1 MKKITGMI
9 LSAVLLLNVTV
20 SAAGFNDT
28 KGHWAEQTINTLA
41 ERNVIDGIAPGV
53 FAPDKEVTRA
63 QYLKMIMEATGMSAL
78 PYRKGECLELNG
90 SEWYAGYLQSALDKG
105 LVPSSM
111 ITGFK
116 QKVEYKVDE
125 NGTATESKVVYSGAF
140 NGDLVITREEMAV
153 LTQYIYQ
160 YTRTILTNKP
170 TDIEQAD
177 SFSDDDNISSWAYT
191 SVKLAAANGFIEGM
205 DDGSFKPQNGATRA
219 QAATIILRVSEK

>member
-1 MKKITGMI
+1 MKRITGII
-9 LSAVLLLNVTV
+9 LSAVLLLNVSV

-28 KGHWAEQTINTLA
+28 KGHWAEQTINKLA
-41 ERNVIDGIAPGV
+41 DRNIIDGVAPGV

-63 QYLKMIMEATGMSAL
+63 QYLKMIMEVTKMSVV

-90 SEWYAGYLQSALDKG
+90 GEWYADYLQSALDKG

-140 NGDLVITREEMAV
+140 NGNLVITREEMAV

-170 TDIEQAD
+170 TDIKNVG
-177 SFSDDDNISSWAYT
+177 SFNDEDKISSWAVT

-205 DDGSFKPQNGATRA
+205 DDGSFKPKNGATRA
-219 QAATIILRVSEK
+219 QAATIILRVLEK

>member
-1 MKKITGMI
+1 MKKISGII
-9 LSAVLLLNVTV
+9 LSFVLMLNI
-20 SAAGFNDT
+20 SAAAAEFKDT
-28 KGHWAEQTINTLA
+28 KGHWAEQTINFLA
-41 ERNVIDGIAPGV
+41 DRDVINGIEPGV

-63 QYLKMIMEATGMSAL
+63 QYLKMIMEVTGMSTA
-78 PYRKGECLELNG
+78 PYRGGECLELNG
-90 SEWYAGYLQSALDKG
+90 SEWYAPYLQSALDKG

-116 QKVEYKVDE
+116 QNVEYKVDE

-170 TDIEQAD
+170 VDSQDTNSFTDED
-177 SFSDDDNISSWAYT
+177 KISSWAIT

-205 DDGSFKPQNGATRA
+205 EDGSFKPQNGATRA